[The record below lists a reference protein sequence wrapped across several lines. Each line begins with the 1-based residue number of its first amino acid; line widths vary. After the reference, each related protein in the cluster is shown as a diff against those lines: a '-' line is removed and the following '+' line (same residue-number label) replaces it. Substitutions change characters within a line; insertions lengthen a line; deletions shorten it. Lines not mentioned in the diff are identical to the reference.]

1 MSRRARAVAFLVV
14 AVACAAVAAS
24 IADGYGARVAGQ
36 FGELRP
42 VVVTGAELR
51 PRQPV
56 GPGDLRRL
64 EVRRVPA
71 RFVPP
76 DALGSPEEAV
86 GRAPATLVPAGSYL
100 LASQLRAPRTKQE
113 RTRPRLESGRRPVEI
128 AVTGAEALAATGGS
142 PEGSRVDVVV
152 TTEPGPGAKGRTR
165 IAAEGV
171 ELLALREGGGGVGGD
186 EAALGAAGQWSATLA
201 LTRADALELIQ
212 AENFAR
218 QVRLMPHLDS
228 GG

>member
-1 MSRRARAVAFLVV
+1 MSRRGRAIAFLLV
-14 AVACAAVAAS
+14 ALACAAVAAS
-24 IADGYGARVAGQ
+24 IAGGYGSSVAGQ
-36 FGELRP
+36 FGNLRA
-42 VVVTGAELR
+42 VVVTAAELR
-51 PRQPV
+51 SGEV
-56 GPGDLRRL
+56 IGPGDLRRL

-76 DALGSPEEAV
+76 DALSSPDEAV
-86 GRAPATLVPAGSYL
+86 GHAIATPLPSGSYL
-100 LASQLRAPRTKQE
+100 LASQLRTPRSGKA
-113 RTRPRLESGRRPVEI
+113 RPRARLEAGRRPVEI
-128 AVTGAEALAATGGS
+128 AADGAEALAATGGS

-171 ELLALREGGGGVGGD
+171 ELLALSEGGGAAD
-186 EAALGAAGQWSATLA
+186 PDQPALGAGGAWSATLA
-201 LTRADALELIQ
+201 LTRRQALRLIQ

-218 QVRLMPHLDS
+218 QVRLMPHV

>member
-24 IADGYGARVAGQ
+24 IADGYGASVAGQ

-42 VVVTGAELR
+42 VVVTGAEL
-51 PRQPV
+51 PPKDPV

-76 DALGSPEEAV
+76 DALASPDEAV

-100 LASQLRAPRTKQE
+100 LASQLRAPRAEGEGTP
-113 RTRPRLESGRRPVEI
+113 TRLESGRPPGEI
-128 AVTGAEALAATGGS
+128 A
-142 PEGSRVDVVV
+142 
-152 TTEPGPGAKGRTR
+152 
-165 IAAEGV
+165 
-171 ELLALREGGGGVGGD
+171 
-186 EAALGAAGQWSATLA
+186 
-201 LTRADALELIQ
+201 
-212 AENFAR
+212 
-218 QVRLMPHLDS
+218 
-228 GG
+228 

>member
-1 MSRRARAVAFLVV
+1 MSRRARAIAFGVV
-14 AVACAAVAAS
+14 AAACAAAAAS
-24 IADGYGARVAGQ
+24 IADGYGTSVAGQ

-42 VVVTGAELR
+42 VVVTGAELT
-51 PRQPV
+51 PGSPI
-56 GPGDLRRL
+56 GPGDVGEL
-64 EVRRVPA
+64 EVRRVPV

-86 GRAPATLVPAGSYL
+86 GRAVGTPVPPGSYL
-100 LASQLRAPRTKQE
+100 LASQLRAPHPE
-113 RTRPRLESGRRPVEI
+113 RRRRRPTLDGGRSPVEI

-142 PEGSRVDVVV
+142 PEGKVVDVVV

-171 ELLALREGGGGVGGD
+171 ELLALREGTSGGTEPGLAPAGD
-186 EAALGAAGQWSATLA
+186 WRATLA
-201 LTRADALELIQ
+201 LTRSQALRLIQ

-218 QVRLMPHLDS
+218 QVRLMPHL
-228 GG
+228 